1 MMLLRVLYDF
11 LHRLDWIVG
20 RTNHRRGWA
29 RTIKVDQAIYRST
42 FLVNC
47 HHQGNRRPI
56 AVHLPNQTFELSPIL
71 DIVIHTEKECRTY
84 IVLADHRTDIR
95 PILRSNELDDHHLA
109 EFLIERHILHKRVDI
124 LLGSEVWHCPCRCT
138 RCQFSVKLISDI
150 LEEIG
155 ITFTAGGTQY
165 KYPNPSSFKL
175 CSNPLPRVF
184 KTNDRKHKHA
194 QLTPSRP

>member
-1 MMLLRVLYDF
+1 MDTF
-11 LHRLDWIVG
+11 LHRLVRIVG
-20 RTNHRRGWA
+20 RPNLRCRWA

-47 HHQGNRRPI
+47 HHQGNRRTI
-56 AVHLPNQTFELSPIL
+56 AVHLPNQTFEFSPIL

-84 IVLADHRTDIR
+84 IVLADHRTDIQ
-95 PILRSNELDDHHLA
+95 PILPSNALHDHHLA

-138 RCQFSVKLISDI
+138 WCEFSGKLISDI

-155 ITFTAGGTQY
+155 ITFTGGGAPR
-165 KYPNPSSFKL
+165 KKPNHPPNQML
-175 CSNPLPRVF
+175 RRPPPPRLQP
-184 KTNDRKHKHA
+184 TTA
-194 QLTPSRP
+194 T